1 VRTFEEDELG
11 DGEAK
16 RHYLIGRQQM
26 KLMVAR
32 GAAAGMP
39 DVVQTNGSVT
49 GPGRWRASRRV
60 AATRPFELVG
70 IALVSALIAL
80 VSLVAAGSAWGSVA
94 VPSRSADKLVNRAL
108 RALVAMPSGP
118 PGAVAVIQRGRSF
131 VLHRAGVG
139 DLRTGRP
146 IGAFEHM
153 RLASVA
159 KAFNGA
165 VALALVARG
174 RLSLDDTIGRLLPWL
189 PGAWWPVTLRQMLDH
204 TSGLPDYT
212 GTRAWQQA
220 LNTTPH
226 ATPPPAWLLAYS
238 QREPLV
244 FKPGSRYAYSNSD
257 NNVVGLMIQAATDR
271 SYEHELAALV
281 FRPLGLR
288 QTSLP
293 ASFRLSRPYV
303 HGYGLPSPS
312 REDVSQL
319 VSGAWVQASG
329 AVVSTPFEL
338 NRFIRAY
345 VGRKLFGRAVQ
356 AQQLRLVAGHS
367 EPIGPGQNRA
377 GMGIFRYRTRCGTV
391 YGHTGNFFGYTQ
403 FAAASLDGRRS
414 VTVSVNEQL
423 NEGLVGR
430 GLAVFKRLR
439 AAEETAVCAALAR

>member
-1 VRTFEEDELG
+1 VVLVVS
-11 DGEAK
+11 
-16 RHYLIGRQQM
+16 LIGLADM
-26 KLMVAR
+26 AVVAFAR
-32 GAAAGMP
+32 
-39 DVVQTNGSVT
+39 
-49 GPGRWRASRRV
+49 
-60 AATRPFELVG
+60 
-70 IALVSALIAL
+70 
-80 VSLVAAGSAWGSVA
+80 GSVA
-94 VPSRSADKLVNRAL
+94 VTSRSADRAVDRAL
-108 RALVAMPSGP
+108 HALVAMPSGP
-118 PGAVAVIQRGRSF
+118 AGAVAVIQRGRSI

-146 IGAFEHM
+146 IGARDHM
-153 RLASVA
+153 RLASVS
-159 KAFNGA
+159 KAFSGA
-165 VALALVARG
+165 VALALVAHG

-189 PGAWWPVTLRQMLDH
+189 PRAWWPVTLGQALDH

-212 GTRAWQQA
+212 ANRAWDQA
-220 LNTTPH
+220 LGVAPH
-226 ATPPPAWLLAYS
+226 ATPPPAWLLAYA
-238 QREPLV
+238 RHEPLV

-257 NNVVGLMIQAATDR
+257 NIVVGLMIQSATGR
-271 SYEHELAALV
+271 SFEHELAALV
-281 FRPLGLR
+281 LKPLGLR

-293 ASFRLSRPYV
+293 ASFRLPRPYM
-303 HGYGLPSPS
+303 HGYHLPAPG

-329 AVVSTPFEL
+329 GVVSTPFEL
-338 NRFIRAY
+338 NRFIRGY

-423 NEGLVGR
+423 NQALVGP

>member
-1 VRTFEEDELG
+1 MVS
-11 DGEAK
+11 
-16 RHYLIGRQQM
+16 LIG
-26 KLMVAR
+26 LASTAVVAFAR
-32 GAAAGMP
+32 
-39 DVVQTNGSVT
+39 S
-49 GPGRWRASRRV
+49 
-60 AATRPFELVG
+60 
-70 IALVSALIAL
+70 
-80 VSLVAAGSAWGSVA
+80 SVA
-94 VPSRSADKLVNRAL
+94 VASRSVDRSLDRAL

-118 PGAVAVIQRGRSF
+118 PGAVAVIQRGRSIM
-131 VLHRAGVG
+131 LHRAGVG

-146 IGAFEHM
+146 IGARDHM
-153 RLASVA
+153 RLASVS

-174 RLSLDDTIGRLLPWL
+174 RLSLDDTIGKLLPWL
-189 PGAWWPVTLRQMLDH
+189 PQAWWPVTLGQALDH

-212 GTRAWQQA
+212 TNRAWQKA
-220 LNTTPH
+220 LGMAPH
-226 ATPPPAWLLAYS
+226 ATPPSAWLLAYS
-238 QREPLV
+238 QRKPLV

-257 NNVVGLMIQAATDR
+257 NIVVGLMIQAATGR

-303 HGYGLPSPS
+303 HGYGLPSPG

-329 AVVSTPFEL
+329 GVVSTPFEL

-356 AQQLRLVAGHS
+356 AQQLRLLAGHS

-423 NEGLVGR
+423 NQDLVGR